1 MKKIVAVLAIAA
13 LSGCAS
19 QLHMRKSQESVPGVG
34 VVTALSIE
42 SQNGLANNLKVI
54 QTYSGGELTGAYSH
68 GNDGILYPIMSGA
81 LQAGGQIG
89 AAVLLRP
96 DETNVRQE
104 GGGAT
109 ATGGSAMT
117 DVAVDVAN
125 KVSASAA
132 AAAVSSSKASA
143 FQVQGQVQGQ
153 HQGQNQNQG
162 QSQST
167 KK

>member
-1 MKKIVAVLAIAA
+1 MKKTLAMISAA
-13 LSGCAS
+13 TLISGCAS
-19 QLHMRKSQESVPGVG
+19 QLHMKKSQEVVPGVG

-109 ATGGSAMT
+109 ATGGEALT
-117 DVAVDVAN
+117 DVAVDVTN

-143 FQVQGQVQGQ
+143 FQAQGQAQGQ
-153 HQGQNQNQG
+153 HQNQWQG
-162 QSQST
+162 QTT

>member
-1 MKKIVAVLAIAA
+1 MKKIVAVLAVAMLI
-13 LSGCAS
+13 SGCAS
-19 QLHMRKSQESVPGVG
+19 QLHMKKTQESVPGVG

-54 QTYSGGELTGAYSH
+54 QTYAGGELTGAYSH

-109 ATGGSAMT
+109 ATGGDAVT
-117 DVAVDVAN
+117 GVAVDVAN

-143 FQVQGQVQGQ
+143 FQVQGQSQSQGQ
-153 HQGQNQNQG
+153 HQGQNQTQW
-162 QSQST
+162 Q
-167 KK
+167 K